1 MSSVLENIKVMRQK
15 AKDTETRYYT
25 SKGGKNMNPSDFK
38 EGKTIIRVAPSHNP
52 EEFPTPFAPF
62 RSTYLKVELGID
74 ELMSWNITKLIKEK
88 SLIKQFGVDKIEEL
102 SEWEDDKLKTKL
114 KEILGDG
121 FQYKVNKRV
130 FISTLHGKEG
140 SKDLVEEYIKF
151 IVQQVNSEIGDRD
164 ESKKR
169 LNPIFGYKAQG
180 KWHPGINPSTNF
192 VFYGW
197 DWNDKNLYKIEIYP
211 NMMTDIENLYIKFDS
226 GDEPLTVDPFS
237 DIETGIGLLFNKS
250 KNEKGKW
257 VFNIDDVPY
266 TDRSKLY
273 TEFIKSFNITEDQ
286 LKGLKEVDSLQKQFG
301 RGAFKASDFK
311 VQLNGLVLFD
321 QEHEYNAFENDDFLK
336 LVEEI
341 SDQYSE
347 EEEQEQKD
355 DDAKTGAD
363 IDRTFAKKQLGLEK
377 PVEVKQETVPEI
389 EVDEEAELKAKLAA
403 IKKEKAA
410 KAAAAKK
417 KTSAKTPPAKKEEI
431 EEDSFK
437 EETGSTNKGLEDK
450 LAMLRK
456 NLKK

>member
-1 MSSVLENIKVMRQK
+1 MNVLDNIKAMRQK

-25 SKGGKNMNPSDFK
+25 PRGGKNMSPGDFQ

-52 EEFPTPFAPF
+52 DTFPTPFAPF

-88 SLIKQFGVDKIEEL
+88 SLIKQFGVNKIEEL
-102 SEWEDDKLKTKL
+102 SEWEDDKLKIKL
-114 KEILGDG
+114 KEILGDSY
-121 FQYKVNKRV
+121 QYKVNKRV

-140 SKDLVEEYIKF
+140 NKDLVEEYIKF
-151 IVQQVNSEIGDRD
+151 VVQQVNSEIGDRD
-164 ESKKR
+164 ESRKR
-169 LNPIFGYKAQG
+169 LSPIFGYKDSHG

-197 DWNDKNLYKIEIYP
+197 DWTGDKNLYKIEIYP
-211 NMMTDIENLYIKFDS
+211 NMMNDIEDLYIKFDG

-237 DIETGIGLLFNKS
+237 DVGTGIGLLFNKS

-257 VFNIDDVPY
+257 VFSIDDAPY
-266 TDRSKLY
+266 TNRSQPY

-311 VQLNGLVLFD
+311 VQLSGLVLFD
-321 QEHEYNAFENDDFLK
+321 QEHEYNIFENDDFLK
-336 LVEEI
+336 IVEEV
-341 SDQYSE
+341 SEQFSE

-363 IDRTFAKKQLGLEK
+363 IDKVFAKKQLGIKKEV
-377 PVEVKQETVPEI
+377 VET
-389 EVDEEAELKAKLAA
+389 EVDEEAELKAKLAL

-410 KAAAAKK
+410 AAKK
-417 KTSAKTPPAKKEEI
+417 AKTFPVKKEEV
-431 EEDSFK
+431 EEDSFR
-437 EETGSTNKGLEDK
+437 EEGGKMNSKMEDK

-456 NLKK
+456 NLDKSK